1 VWSHIQPRVVLHC
14 SSNPHCQGIAAVHI
28 GGTTLHSFAGCG
40 LGEQSAEQLAANVK
54 RNKASCQRWEQA
66 KFLLIDEIS
75 MLDGELFD
83 KLEHVAR
90 IVRRSKQPFGGMQ
103 LVLCGDFFQLPP
115 VGKSQFCFEATS
127 WSSCVDV
134 VVVLK
139 QIFRQ
144 SDAAF
149 VRLLSEARI
158 GQLSS
163 ASVALLRG
171 RLNAKLN
178 TSDHIEPTILFPY
191 KQDVAAFNSERLG
204 RLAHT
209 PEVVIHA
216 VDNHKG
222 QQFLDQ
228 LDKHCQAPKT
238 LVLKAGAQ
246 VLLVK
251 NLTLKTYSGDPIIRE
266 QYVYMVNGQRGRIT
280 SFVTRDKEMLPKV
293 LFFVVG
299 QRGVPA

>member
-1 VWSHIQPRVVLHC
+1 M
-14 SSNPHCQGIAAVHI
+14 
-28 GGTTLHSFAGCG
+28 
-40 LGEQSAEQLAANVK
+40 GEQSAEQLAVNVK

-66 KFLLIDEIS
+66 QLLLIDEIS
-75 MLDGELFD
+75 MMDGEFFD

-90 IVRRSKQPFGGMQ
+90 IVRRSKLPFGGMQ
-103 LVLCGDFFQLPP
+103 LVICGDFFQLPP
-115 VGKSQFCFEATS
+115 VGKSQFCFEAAS
-127 WSSCVDV
+127 WSSCIDV

-139 QIFRQ
+139 HVFRQ

-149 VRLLSEARI
+149 VRLLSEART

-178 TSDHIEPTILFPY
+178 TSDQIEPTILFPH
-191 KQDVAAFNSERLG
+191 KQDVAAFNAERLG
-204 RLAHT
+204 QLTHT
-209 PEVVIHA
+209 AEVVIHA
-216 VDNHKG
+216 IDSHNG
-222 QQFLDQ
+222 QQYLDQ

-251 NLTLKTYSGDPIIRE
+251 NLTIKTCRSEQTASGESCIRE
-266 QYVYMVNGQRGRIT
+266 QNVYMVNGQRGRIT
-280 SFVTRDKEMLPKV
+280 SFVKRDKEMLPKV
-293 LFFVVG
+293 RSSLIANSCA
-299 QRGVPA
+299 VPL